1 LKGNNGKEPIIRK
14 EAFELILVEKPGSPT
29 EVLKHFGTKGMRWG
43 VRKEV
48 GSSNSPKAPMSRK
61 KKVAIGVG
69 VATVA
74 VGVAASAYILH
85 KNGKLPLSTAAKS
98 GGKVYKNL
106 DAVPKIKVSEIAQ
119 AKRTADREH
128 FIKLMMSSKKYA
140 PTLEE
145 ATRIANETY
154 SRL

>member
-1 LKGNNGKEPIIRK
+1 M
-14 EAFELILVEKPGSPT
+14 LVSLEKPGTPQ
-29 EVLKHFGTKGMRWG
+29 ELVHHGIRGMKWG
-43 VRKEV
+43 VRK
-48 GSSNSPKAPMSRK
+48 SSSTSGQTSTSKKPMSTK

-74 VGVAASAYILH
+74 VGVAATTYYLH

-98 GGKVYKNL
+98 GGKVYQNL
-106 DAVPKIKVSEIAQ
+106 DAIPKVKVSEIAQ
-119 AKRTADREH
+119 AQRTVDREQY
-128 FIKLMMSSKKYA
+128 IKLMMSSKKYA

>member
-1 LKGNNGKEPIIRK
+1 M
-14 EAFELILVEKPGSPT
+14 LVSLEKPGTPQ
-29 EVLKHFGTKGMRWG
+29 ELVHHGIRGMKWG
-43 VRKEV
+43 VRK
-48 GSSNSPKAPMSRK
+48 SSSISEQTSTSKKSMSTK

-74 VGVAASAYILH
+74 VGVAATTYYLH

-98 GGKVYKNL
+98 GGKVYQNL
-106 DAVPKIKVSEIAQ
+106 DAIPKVKVSEIAQ
-119 AKRTADREH
+119 AQRTVDREQY
-128 FIKLMMSSKKYA
+128 IKLMMSSKKYA

>member
-1 LKGNNGKEPIIRK
+1 MIVPL
-14 EAFELILVEKPGSPT
+14 EKPGSPQDL
-29 EVLKHFGTKGMRWG
+29 VHFGKKGMRWG
-43 VRKEV
+43 IRNK
-48 GSSNSPKAPMSRK
+48 SNISGNRTVKTPMSK
-61 KKVAIGVG
+61 KKKIAIGVG

-74 VGVAASAYILH
+74 LGVAATAYYLH
-85 KNGKLPLSTAAKS
+85 KNGKLPLSSIGKS

-106 DAVPKIKVSEIAQ
+106 DAIPKVKISEIAQ
-119 AKRTADREH
+119 AKRAVDKER

>member
-1 LKGNNGKEPIIRK
+1 VIVSL
-14 EAFELILVEKPGSPT
+14 EKPGTPQ
-29 EVLKHFGTKGMRWG
+29 ELVHHGIRGMKWG
-43 VRKEV
+43 VRKA
-48 GSSNSPKAPMSRK
+48 SSSSEQISTSKKPMSTK

-74 VGVAASAYILH
+74 VGVAAATYYLH

-98 GGKVYKNL
+98 GGKVYQNL
-106 DAVPKIKVSEIAQ
+106 DAIPKVKVSAIAQ
-119 AKRTADREH
+119 AQRSVDREQY
-128 FIKLMMSSKKYA
+128 IKLMMSSKKYA

-145 ATRIANETY
+145 ATRIADATY